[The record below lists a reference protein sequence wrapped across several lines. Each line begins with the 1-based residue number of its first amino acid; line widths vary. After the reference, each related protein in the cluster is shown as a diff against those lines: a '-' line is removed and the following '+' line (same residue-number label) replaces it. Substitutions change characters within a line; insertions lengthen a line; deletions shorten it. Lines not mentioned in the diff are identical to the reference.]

1 MKRYL
6 LSTMAALL
14 ASTSVLS
21 IAQTAHAA
29 PPAAAKQ
36 GETRVITDTI
46 NRKVT
51 IQKDVS
57 KIIAIP
63 WPWSSF
69 VFALDG
75 KADRI
80 STMSTTALVSYKNS
94 MFQRLAPG
102 LANSK
107 TDYINDQNKD
117 GGVFG
122 TLNAEEIAKINPS
135 MVLIYEREKNTLLPV
150 LESVKIPTVVI
161 QYGGIPEMQKGLLLL
176 GDILGEHAKKNAAAI
191 VKWHVDTEKL
201 IKDRLK
207 NVPESKKPKVLLFY
221 NGKILR
227 PAARLYDNKMIET
240 AGGKNVAASKAN
252 LGGAEQVSFEQVL
265 AWDPDIILVG
275 NFADHK
281 PDDIYSNKMASRNWQ
296 QLKAVKNK
304 RVYKVPMGIY
314 RWDAP
319 NTETHL
325 FQLWLAKMMHPE
337 LFADVSLEKHTR
349 DFYKTLFNHHLSDAE
364 MAMIY
369 HDALNAKSVKIK

>member
-6 LSTMAALL
+6 SLTITALVS
-14 ASTSVLS
+14 AVIWGT
-21 IAQTAHAA
+21 AQPVHAA
-29 PPAAAKQ
+29 PPAAAKP

-51 IQKDVS
+51 IQKDVG

-69 VFALDG
+69 IFALDG

-80 STMSTTALVSYKNS
+80 STMSATALASYKSS

-107 TDYINDQNKD
+107 TNYINDQNKD

-135 MVLIYEREKNTLLPV
+135 MVLIYEREKNTMLPV
-150 LESVKIPTVVI
+150 LESVNIPTVVI

-176 GDILGEHAKKNAAAI
+176 GDILGEHAKKNANTI
-191 VKWHVDTEKL
+191 VNWHVNTEKL

-207 NVPESKKPKVLLFY
+207 NLPENKRPKVLHFY

-240 AGGKNVAASKAN
+240 AGGRNVAASKAN

-281 PDDIYSNKMASRNWQ
+281 PEDVYSNKLAERNWQ

-325 FQLWLAKMMHPE
+325 FQLWLAKMMHPD
-337 LFADVSLEKHTR
+337 LFADISLEKYTR
-349 DFYKTLFNHHLSDAE
+349 DFYKTLFNHNLTDAE

-369 HDALNAKSVKIK
+369 HDELNAKSVKIK